1 MHLFRKEN
9 EIGRLV
15 KKLTSRK
22 KTEVDAA
29 KARLII
35 IGTRAV
41 EHLINALDGE
51 NSNAKIQAMSILSL
65 IRDQRA
71 KNPLIAML
79 LDRNPKIRMAA
90 VHSLSKF
97 PTDEV
102 ILSIKKLLYQEKI
115 IDVKVAAIH
124 SLVAMIRNG
133 FDNAMSPV
141 LEVIFNTKEPS
152 EVRMTSF
159 SILPFLKI
167 TERKAILKRLKTDP
181 DRKVVEKAQEYEN
194 APLSSEGMDS
204 GEINKSI
211 EKLASADYE
220 ELNEAI
226 QHLISSGKRCIDPLV
241 QEMVRREN
249 DAEFCSRV
257 TMVLKGLSPNH
268 LKSLVSYLDSINE
281 LLPLRIIVDVIGSLD
296 DKSLLYRLRGL
307 IDRINS
313 SPELLNNTS
322 GTNSY
327 KRIKARAHLQLA
339 KAGSRMAIDDL
350 KENLIDQNGHID
362 LDLLSSLEYI
372 GKKEELPYLVKAF
385 VMEDDWTKERIKE
398 VFSKIKKRERI
409 RKNNKIFKAMAREG
423 PSSLQ
428 QLLH

>member
-1 MHLFRKEN
+1 MHLFHKEN

-22 KTEVDAA
+22 KNELDAA

-51 NSNAKIQAMSILSL
+51 NNNAKIQAMSILSL

-71 KNPLIAML
+71 KNPLIALL
-79 LDRNPKIRMAA
+79 LDRNPKIRLAA
-90 VHSLSKF
+90 VQSLSKF
-97 PTDEV
+97 PSDEV
-102 ILSIKKLLYQEKI
+102 ILSIKRFLQKEKTI
-115 IDVKVAAIH
+115 EVKVAAIH
-124 SLVAMIRNG
+124 SLIAMIRNG

-141 LEVIFNTKEPS
+141 LEVIFDTKEAS
-152 EVRMTSF
+152 EVRMASF

-181 DRKVVEKAQEYEN
+181 DGKVVEKAQEYEN
-194 APLSSEGMDS
+194 APLSYEGIDAE
-204 GEINKSI
+204 EIKKSI

-226 QHLISSGKRCIDPLV
+226 QHLVSTGKRSIDPLV
-241 QEMVRREN
+241 QEMVRRGN
-249 DAEFCSRV
+249 DAEFCSRA
-257 TMVLKGLSPNH
+257 TMVLKGLSSNH
-268 LKSLVSYLDSINE
+268 LKSLAPYLETINE
-281 LLPLRIIVDVIGSLD
+281 PLPLRIIVDVIGSLD
-296 DKSLLYRLRGL
+296 DKSLLYRLKGL

-313 SPELLNNTS
+313 SPELLNSTV

-372 GKKEELPYLVKAF
+372 GKKEELPHLVQAF
-385 VMEDDWTKERIKE
+385 NMEDDWTKERIRE
-398 VFSKIKKRERI
+398 VFTKIKKRERI

-423 PSSLQ
+423 PSSLR